1 MAVDP
6 GFRDFVQD
14 QLSGLGPVSVRPM
27 FGGAGVYADGVM
39 FGLIAFD
46 TLYFKGDETIA
57 ARFEQEGCAP
67 FTYEGKGRPVKMSYW
82 QVPERLFE
90 DPDDML
96 DWAHQALAIA
106 RRSKA
111 EQSGRSRTKR
121 ASL

>member
-14 QLSGLGPVSVRPM
+14 QLSGLGPVSIRSM

-39 FGLIAFD
+39 FALIAFD
-46 TLYFKGDETIA
+46 TLYLKADDTTTADFEA
-57 ARFEQEGCAP
+57 AGSEP
-67 FTYEGKGRPVKMSYW
+67 FTYEGKGKPIRMSYW

-96 DWAHQALAIA
+96 DWARKALDVA

-111 EQSGRSRTKR
+111 AQPNRSKKKR
-121 ASL
+121 AGS

>member
-14 QLSGLGPVSVRPM
+14 QLSGLGPVSIRPM

-39 FGLIAFD
+39 FALIAFD
-46 TLYFKGDETIA
+46 TLYFKADETTK

-67 FTYEGKGRPVKMSYW
+67 FTYEGKGKPVRMSYW

-90 DPDDML
+90 DPDDMR
-96 DWAHQALAIA
+96 DWAHEALSVA
-106 RRSKA
+106 
-111 EQSGRSRTKR
+111 QRSRTGKAGRAKKKR
-121 ASL
+121 AGL

>member
-14 QLSGLGPVSVRPM
+14 QLSGLGPVSIRPM

-39 FGLIAFD
+39 FALIAFD
-46 TLYFKGDETIA
+46 TLYFKADETTK

-67 FTYEGKGRPVKMSYW
+67 FTYEGKGKPVRMSYW

-90 DPDDML
+90 DPDDMR
-96 DWAHQALAIA
+96 DWAHEALSVA
-106 RRSKA
+106 RRSRTGTA
-111 EQSGRSRTKR
+111 GRAKKKR
-121 ASL
+121 AG

>member
-14 QLSGLGPVSVRPM
+14 QLSGLGPVSIRPM

-39 FGLIAFD
+39 FALIAFD
-46 TLYFKGDETIA
+46 TLYFKADETTK

-67 FTYEGKGRPVKMSYW
+67 FTYEGKGKPVRMSYW

-90 DPDDML
+90 DPDDMR
-96 DWAHQALAIA
+96 DWAHAALSVA
-106 RRSKA
+106 
-111 EQSGRSRTKR
+111 QRSRTGTAGRAKKKR
-121 ASL
+121 AGL

>member
-14 QLSGLGPVSVRPM
+14 QLSGLGPVSIRPM

-39 FGLIAFD
+39 FALIAFD
-46 TLYFKGDETIA
+46 MLYFKADETTK

-67 FTYEGKGRPVKMSYW
+67 FTYEGKGKPVRMSYW

-90 DPDDML
+90 DPDDMR
-96 DWAHQALAIA
+96 DWAHEALLVA
-106 RRSKA
+106 RRSRTGTA
-111 EQSGRSRTKR
+111 GRAKKKR
-121 ASL
+121 AG

>member
-14 QLSGLGPVSVRPM
+14 QLSGLGTVTIRSM

-39 FGLIAFD
+39 FALIAFD
-46 TLYFKGDETIA
+46 TLYFKGDDTTA
-57 ARFEQEGCAP
+57 SDFEAEGCEP
-67 FTYEGKGRPVKMSYW
+67 FTYEGKGKPIRMSYW

-96 DWAHQALAIA
+96 DWAKRALAVA
-106 RRSKA
+106 RQSK
-111 EQSGRSRTKR
+111 SSKPSKSTKKR
-121 ASL
+121 AGL